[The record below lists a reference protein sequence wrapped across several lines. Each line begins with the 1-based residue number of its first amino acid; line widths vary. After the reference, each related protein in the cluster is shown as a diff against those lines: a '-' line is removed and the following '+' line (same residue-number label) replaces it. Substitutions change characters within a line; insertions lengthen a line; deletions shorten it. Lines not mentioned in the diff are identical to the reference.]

1 MTEISLELVPRNETS
16 LRKELELVR
25 KHFPELN
32 RINIPDILRFDMRS
46 WQGCAIAGEYVP
58 HTIPHLRA
66 IDFNPNAPLPILEE
80 LCQKNIE
87 AVLII
92 NGDPPQEMKH
102 TYYRTSSLEMIRR
115 LKRECPQLTVYAG
128 IDPYRSGIKDEID
141 YMHAKQDAG
150 ADGFFTQPFFD
161 LRLMEIYQGFFDSTK
176 IFWGVSPV
184 LTQSSQSYWENK
196 NHAVFPRDFFP
207 TMEWNQEFAR
217 KALEFA
223 GQHNGHVYFMPI
235 RTEIVSYLS
244 GIFKTSII

>member
-1 MTEISLELVPRNETS
+1 MTEISLELVPRNELS
-16 LRKELELVR
+16 LRKELEQVR
-25 KHFPELN
+25 RHLPVVN

-66 IDFNPNAPLPILEE
+66 IDFNPDAPLPILEQ
-80 LCQKNIE
+80 LRDSKVE

-115 LKRECPQLTVYAG
+115 LKRECPELTIYAG

-161 LRLMEIYQGFFDSTK
+161 LRLMEIYQGFFRDTT
-176 IFWGVSPV
+176 IYWGVSPV
-184 LTQSSQSYWENK
+184 LTDSSRSYWENK
-196 NHAVFPRDFFP
+196 NHAIFPRDFAA
-207 TMEWNQEFAR
+207 TLDWNRDFARKTLEFAR
-217 KALEFA
+217 RYDD
-223 GQHNGHVYFMPI
+223 NVYFMPI
-235 RTEIVSYLS
+235 KTDIVQYLQ
-244 GIFKTSII
+244 GII